1 MPDYNTLIQNG
12 KIIDGTGNPWFYGD
26 VAIEGKQI
34 AAITPPGRIAPE
46 NVSETVDARGHIV
59 CPGFIDIQSHSIAP
73 LMIDGRSLSK
83 ITQGVTTEIMGEG
96 WTPAPFGG
104 KISDPILTLFA
115 EPDPIWAER
124 VRTWSHFRDWFDAM
138 MTHGVSPNIGS
149 FLGGWTLRQYAMG
162 METGPPSSDE
172 LSLMA
177 RLTSQAMEAGAFGVT
192 RALIYPPDSFTETD
206 ELVAI
211 SKVVSQYDGIYITH
225 MRSESDGIEGALA
238 ETLEIGRRADLP
250 VEIYHLKAAGR
261 RNWHKMPGIIETI
274 QQARASGQDVT
285 AGMYPYRA
293 GGTTLVSTLPPWA
306 SADGKLFS
314 NLNDPEIRAWIKGE
328 LINPS
333 EGWEANADLSGPEGV
348 IPHDLRKPEK
358 KPFSGKSIEEIARL
372 RNQEW
377 PDVLIDLLRSEE
389 SYWAHTDASKM
400 VSSCFMIV
408 QEENIR
414 LQLQQPWVKISTDA
428 GGFDPAWGKAWA
440 PVHPRSYGTYP
451 RILGNYVREEKILTL
466 EEAIRKM
473 TSAVAQRLHIRDR
486 GLLREGMC
494 ADVVIFDPDTISDR
508 ATYDDPHQI
517 SEGIRD
523 VWVNGSR
530 VLAKGSH
537 TGSTPGEIVT
547 PN

>member
-1 MPDYNTLIQNG
+1 
-12 KIIDGTGNPWFYGD
+12 
-26 VAIEGKQI
+26 
-34 AAITPPGRIAPE
+34 
-46 NVSETVDARGHIV
+46 
-59 CPGFIDIQSHSIAP
+59 
-73 LMIDGRSLSK
+73 
-83 ITQGVTTEIMGEG
+83 
-96 WTPAPFGG
+96 
-104 KISDPILTLFA
+104 
-115 EPDPIWAER
+115 
-124 VRTWSHFRDWFDAM
+124 
-138 MTHGVSPNIGS
+138 
-149 FLGGWTLRQYAMG
+149 
-162 METGPPSSDE
+162 
-172 LSLMA
+172 
-177 RLTSQAMEAGAFGVT
+177 
-192 RALIYPPDSFTETD
+192 
-206 ELVAI
+206 
-211 SKVVSQYDGIYITH
+211 
-225 MRSESDGIEGALA
+225 
-238 ETLEIGRRADLP
+238 
-250 VEIYHLKAAGR
+250 
-261 RNWHKMPGIIETI
+261 MPGIIETI

-328 LINPS
+328 LIKPS

-348 IPHDLRKPEK
+348 IPLDLRNPENKPL
-358 KPFSGKSIEEIARL
+358 SGKSIEEIARL

-414 LQLQQPWVKISTDA
+414 LQLEQPWVKISTDA

-451 RILGNYVREEKILTL
+451 RILGKYVREEKILTL

-494 ADVVIFDPDTISDR
+494 ADVVIFDPDTIGDR